1 MLIRLFL
8 HHLIT
13 RRSPFTYRTQS
24 SNPTPT
30 PIILLFPK
38 SENPRPSSQGS
49 PVLRVQ
55 SFLLPRPRVPR
66 SGVGQAPGMGKPP
79 GARGGASGGRA
90 PRRTPLG
97 VGGAAVEPTATE
109 ASVLDCTPLPLG
121 PNSWH
126 SFPTRSG
133 SPGGPRNPGSGQRSR
148 KSGSAP
154 PPRPCLP
161 TRSTALDGGC
171 SRNPRRRA
179 GLGCFLRSPGPPT
192 PTPRGSSGSER
203 HGAEPPG
210 HLLPTCGTGGTEKP
224 LGARSWRLG
233 SPLPPAPARATPPD
247 PKEGRSLSPVP
258 PGQAIFRSAAEAG
271 RRECHV

>member
-1 MLIRLFL
+1 MVAASSYTPASGSKAEEPEMLIRLFL

-79 GARGGASGGRA
+79 GARGGGSGGRA

-126 SFPTRSG
+126 SFPTRPG

-154 PPRPCLP
+154 PRRPRLP
-161 TRSTALDGGC
+161 TRSTALDRGC

-179 GLGCFLRSPGPPT
+179 GLGCFLRSPAPHP
-192 PTPRGSSGSER
+192 
-203 HGAEPPG
+203 H
-210 HLLPTCGTGGTEKP
+210 
-224 LGARSWRLG
+224 
-233 SPLPPAPARATPPD
+233 PARQL
-247 PKEGRSLSPVP
+247 GL
-258 PGQAIFRSAAEAG
+258 
-271 RRECHV
+271 